1 MTYQWMLSRWLMVLV
16 TLAVG
21 FASSACSRPK
31 ETELRFET
39 LIKQENLYFYSS
51 EGEGSRCNQE
61 EMDLLVAT
69 RPDDVQQIV
78 ARLCPERPRV
88 RWDQLMEV
96 DYTQYWVVVAYM
108 GAEPWSGFEI
118 TIEEMTQ
125 VGRTVRV
132 AVSTVEPSLGTQ
144 VFVNPYHVVL
154 VKRSALRRKGHLTF
168 EMWEGEE
175 LLLTRQALSWPPAS
189 RGM

>member
-1 MTYQWMLSRWLMVLV
+1 MVLV

-21 FASSACSRPK
+21 FASSACGRPK
-31 ETELRFET
+31 ETELPFLT
-39 LIKQENLYFYSS
+39 LVKQQHFYFQRP
-51 EGEGSRCNQE
+51 EGMESSRCHYQE
-61 EMDLLVAT
+61 EMDLLVAA

-78 ARLCPERPRV
+78 ARLCPERPGL
-88 RWDQLMEV
+88 RWDELMQV

-175 LLLTRQALSWPPAS
+175 LLLTRSYVVS
-189 RGM
+189 